1 MSIEFFSRS
10 PLLAGIAPDD
20 LKALVRYAEE
30 RLFSP
35 GHHLFQRGEP
45 GDGVFA
51 IVSGHVKVFLEGAD
65 GGEVI
70 VATRT
75 TGDVLGELSLLDNH
89 KRSASASAMDNVR
102 ALRIGKDHFQE
113 WLMGHPAASIAL
125 LHELAA
131 RVRDTTDQVA
141 EIALLSIDARIA
153 RRLWQL
159 FREAANG
166 AEPATGMRLRVNQ
179 SDLASFVGLTRES
192 VNKHLAKMKADGVIA
207 IESGK
212 VELLKPPDLR
222 MIAQE
227 L

>member
-1 MSIEFFSRS
+1 MSVEFFSRS

-30 RLFSP
+30 RLFNN
-35 GHHLFQRGEP
+35 GQLLFQRGDP

-51 IVSGHVKVFLEGAD
+51 IVTGHVKVFLEGSD

-89 KRSASASAMDNVR
+89 KRSASAAAMGDVR
-102 ALRIGKDHFQE
+102 TLRISKDRFQD
-113 WLMGHPAASIAL
+113 WLMSHPAAAIAL
-125 LHELAA
+125 LRELAA

-159 FREAANG
+159 FRESANG
-166 AEPATGMRLRVNQ
+166 DEPSVGMRLRVNQ
-179 SDLASFVGLTRES
+179 SDLASYVGVTRES
-192 VNKHLAKMKADGVIA
+192 VNKHLARMKADGVIA
-207 IESGK
+207 IDAGR

>member
-1 MSIEFFSRS
+1 MSVEFFSRS

-30 RLFSP
+30 RLFLP
-35 GHHLFQRGEP
+35 GHHLFQRGDP

-51 IVSGHVKVFLEGAD
+51 IVSGHVKVFLQGTD

-75 TGDVLGELSLLDNH
+75 TGDVLGELSLLDDH
-89 KRSASASAMDNVR
+89 RRSASAAAMDDVR
-102 ALRIGKDHFQE
+102 TLRIGKDHFQE
-113 WLMGHPAASIAL
+113 WLANHPAAATAML
-125 LHELAA
+125 KELAA

-159 FREAANG
+159 FREAARG
-166 AEPATGMRLRVNQ
+166 GEPYTGMRLRVNQ
-179 SDLASFVGLTRES
+179 SDLAAFVGVTRES
-192 VNKHLAKMKADGVIA
+192 VNKHLAKMKSTGVIA

-212 VELLKPPDLR
+212 VELLKPPELR